1 MASSGDLVEKGTKRS
16 IEEEDEDDEW
26 IGPMPAEAIKP
37 KKKKVLEFE
46 NVYLDNM
53 PSAELYE
60 KSLMHRDTITHVAAT
75 KTEFIITAS
84 CDGHVKFWKKQEGDI
99 EFVKHF
105 RAHLGK
111 IQDISV
117 SSDGAYLST
126 ISDDKS
132 AKIFDVTNFDMIN
145 MMKLTFVPGRCQWI
159 YRAGDAI
166 PALAISDRESGKI
179 YVYDGKG
186 TSEPLHT
193 LDNKHSAPVILIKYN
208 PVFEVALSVDKQGIL
223 EYWKGPKKDYCFPS
237 CVSFEYKTDTDLYEF
252 VKCKTVPTS
261 VNFSPDG
268 KLVATIAKDRKIRIF
283 RFLTGKLTKVLD
295 ESLKTFTE
303 LQQMRQQLPDMEFG
317 RRMAVERDLQK
328 SDAFSLANI
337 IFDESG
343 YFVLYATMLG
353 IKILNLHTNRIS
365 RIIGKQENVR
375 FLHLSMYQ
383 GKPKQTKGALTLEMT
398 ASDNP
403 SLMGSEADP
412 TLVCSA
418 FKKNRFYLFTRREPD
433 DAKSNEAERDV
444 FNEKPSKEEQM
455 AATQGGSAQRLSS
468 TAILHTTMGD
478 VHVKLFTEE
487 CPKTIE
493 NFCVHSRNGYYNGH
507 IFHRVIKQFMIQTG
521 DPQGNGTGGESIWG
535 GEFEDE
541 FHPKL
546 RHDRPYTLSM
556 ANAGRNTNGSQFFIT
571 VVPCP
576 WLDQKHTVFGR
587 VIKGM
592 ECVQKISE
600 VKVHPK
606 TDKPLDDIRI
616 VSISVK

>member
-1 MASSGDLVEKGTKRS
+1 MASKEETEKGTKRS
-16 IEEEDEDDEW
+16 AEDEEQEDEW
-26 IGPMPAEAIKP
+26 VGPMPAEATKP

-46 NVYLDNM
+46 SVYLDNM

-60 KSLMHRDTITHVAAT
+60 KSFMHRDAVTHVAAT
-75 KTEFIITAS
+75 KTDFIITAS
-84 CDGHVKFWKKQEGDI
+84 CDGHVKFWKKQVGGI

-111 IQDISV
+111 MQDIAV
-117 SSDGAYLST
+117 SSDGAFLCT

-145 MMKLTFVPGRCQWI
+145 MMRLPFVPGRCEWI
-159 YRAGDAI
+159 FRAGDAI
-166 PALAISDRESGKI
+166 PALAISEAETGKI
-179 YVYDGKG
+179 HVFDGKG
-186 TSEPLHT
+186 TNEPLHT
-193 LDNKHSAPVILIKYN
+193 LDKQHSAPVVLIKYN
-208 PVFEVALSVDKQGIL
+208 PVFEVAVSVDKQGIL
-223 EYWKGPKKDYCFPS
+223 EYWMGPKKDYRFPP

-252 VKCKTVPTS
+252 VKCKTVPTGLS
-261 VNFSPDG
+261 FSPNG
-268 KLVATIAKDRKIRIF
+268 KLIATIAKDRKIRIF
-283 RFLTGKLTKVLD
+283 RFLTGKLSKVLN
-295 ESLKTFTE
+295 ESLQTFTE

-328 SDAFSLANI
+328 TEAYSLANI

-343 YFVLYATMLG
+343 NFVMYGTMLG

-375 FLHLSMYQ
+375 FLHLSLYQ
-383 GKPKQTKGALTLEMT
+383 GNPKKTQALTIEMT
-398 ASDNP
+398 ASENP
-403 SLMGSEADP
+403 TLQARETDP

-418 FKKNRFYLFTRREPD
+418 FKKNRFYLFSRREPD

-455 AATQGGSAQRLSS
+455 AATQGGTSQSLSNSA
-468 TAILHTTMGD
+468 IIHTTMGD
-478 VHVKLFTEE
+478 IHIKLFLAE

-507 IFHRVIKQFMIQTG
+507 IFHRIIKQFMIQTG
-521 DPQGNGTGGESIWG
+521 DPLGNGTGGESIWG

-541 FHPKL
+541 FDLKL
-546 RHDRPYTLSM
+546 RHDRPYTVSM
-556 ANAGRNTNGSQFFIT
+556 ANAGPNTNGSQFFIT
-571 VVPCP
+571 VIPCP

-587 VIKGM
+587 VTKGM
-592 ECVQKISE
+592 ESVQKISE

-616 VSISVK
+616 VSISIK

>member
-1 MASSGDLVEKGTKRS
+1 MASSDSPENSRKRTV
-16 IEEEDEDDEW
+16 EDDEQDEEW
-26 IGPMPAEAIKP
+26 IGPMPAEASKP
-37 KKKKVLEFE
+37 KKKKFLEFE
-46 NVYLDNM
+46 DVYLANM

-60 KSLMHRDTITHVAAT
+60 KSFMHRDVITHVAAT

-84 CDGHVKFWKKQEGDI
+84 CDGHVKFWKKQEGGI

-111 IQDISV
+111 VQDLSV
-117 SSDGAYLST
+117 SSDGAYLCT

-145 MMKLTFVPGRCQWI
+145 MMKLSFVPGRCEWT

-166 PALAISDRESGKI
+166 PALAISEAETGKI
-179 YVYDGKG
+179 HIFDGKG
-186 TSEPLHT
+186 TSEPMHT
-193 LDNKHSAPVILIKYN
+193 LEKQHGAPVIIIKYN
-208 PVFEVALSVDKQGIL
+208 PIFEVALSVDKQGIL
-223 EYWKGPKKDYCFPS
+223 EYWMGPKKDYIFPPM
-237 CVSFEYKTDTDLYEF
+237 VNFRYKTDTDLYEF
-252 VKCKTVPTS
+252 VKCKTVPTCLS
-261 VNFSPDG
+261 ISPNG
-268 KLVATIAKDRKIRIF
+268 KLIATIAKDRKIRIF

-295 ESLKTFTE
+295 ESLQTFTE
-303 LQQMRQQLPDMEFG
+303 LHQMRQQLPDMEFG

-328 SDAFSLANI
+328 TDAFALANI

-375 FLHLSMYQ
+375 FLHLSLYQ
-383 GKPKQTKGALTLEMT
+383 GKPSGSKAAMTIEMK
-398 ASDNP
+398 ASENP
-403 SLMGSEADP
+403 SLQATESDP

-418 FKKNRFYLFTRREPD
+418 FKKNRFYLFSRREPD
-433 DAKSNEAERDV
+433 DVKSNEAERDV

-455 AATQGGSAQRLSS
+455 AATQGSSSQRLSGA
-468 TAILHTTMGD
+468 AILHTTMGD
-478 VHVKLFTEE
+478 VHVKLFVNE

-521 DPQGNGTGGESIWG
+521 DPLGNGTGGESIWG

-541 FHPKL
+541 FHQKL

-556 ANAGRNTNGSQFFIT
+556 ANAGPNTNGSQFFIT

-576 WLDQKHTVFGR
+576 WLDNKHTVFGR

-592 ECVQKISE
+592 ETVQKISE
-600 VKVHPK
+600 VKVNPK

-616 VSISVK
+616 VSISIK